1 MRSRLVRGGFW
12 AVLSRVG
19 GIGFGL
25 AFNVLLARML
35 TPEEMGAYFLAVSV
49 LALTAGLGQ
58 IGLPQVVVRFVAE
71 SMSVSMPGRARQTVQ
86 RAMLLS
92 LIGGALVALLFYF
105 AVGNFIALNVLHS
118 KGVLSII
125 GLISLSIVITSLQ
138 GVVTETY
145 RGFHDIRAASLV
157 GSVLIPAISVGFL
170 ALLWLNQEHVN
181 LYHVFILTVASA
193 IVALFVSGAL
203 LLRRLVNLH
212 GPGSVTYNELFSI
225 GWPLCIIQI
234 AVFVATQADL
244 WIVGAF
250 LSDRNAAIYGSAQKL
265 LMLMTMTHS
274 LVVVVAQS
282 SVAEL
287 YAKGEKQ
294 RLERIIQGMA
304 FWACVP
310 SGILLGLYALWGA
323 DILQLVF
330 GEFYRGGYLP
340 LLILGIGQFASMLLG
355 PADMLLMMT
364 GFQKQLMVLIVM
376 AGFLRIVLAVVLVQ
390 QIGLMG
396 VAIGWSVGA
405 IIQNLLIWRMGVKQ
419 AGIKC
424 NADFSTIATILRPI
438 QR

>member
-1 MRSRLVRGGFW
+1 MRSRLLRGGFW
-12 AVLSRVG
+12 AVLSRIG

-35 TPEEMGAYFLAVSV
+35 TPEEMGAYFLAISV
-49 LALTAGLGQ
+49 IALAAGFGQLG
-58 IGLPQVVVRFVAE
+58 LSQVVVRIVAE
-71 SMSVSMPGRARQTVQ
+71 SMSVGMLGRAKQTVQ
-86 RAMLLS
+86 RAMSLS
-92 LIGGALVALLFYF
+92 LVGGIVVALLFYF
-105 AVGNFIALNVLHS
+105 AAGDFIALHVLHS
-118 KGVLSII
+118 QGVHSVI
-125 GLISLSIVITSLQ
+125 GLISLAIVIVSLQ

-157 GSVLIPAISVGFL
+157 GSVLIPAVSVGFL
-170 ALLWLNQEHVN
+170 ALLWANQEHVN
-181 LYHVFILTVASA
+181 LHQVFILTVASS
-193 IVALFVSGAL
+193 IVAFIVSGAF
-203 LLRRLVNLH
+203 LRGRITNLK
-212 GPGSVTYNELFSI
+212 GSGGVAYQELISI
-225 GWPLCIIQI
+225 GWPLCLIQI
-234 AVFVATQADL
+234 VIFVATQADL

-250 LSDRNAAIYGSAQKL
+250 LSERDAAIYGSVQKL
-265 LMLMTMTHS
+265 LMFMTMTHS
-274 LVVVVAQS
+274 LVVAVAQS

-310 SGILLGLYALWGA
+310 SGILFGAYALWGA

-330 GEFYRGGYLP
+330 GEFYRDGYLP
-340 LLILGIGQFASMLLG
+340 LLILAVGQFVSMLLG

-364 GFQKQLMVLIVM
+364 GFQKQLMVLIIM
-376 AGFLRIVLAVVLVQ
+376 AGFLRVILAIALVQ
-390 QIGLMG
+390 PLGIMG
-396 VAIGWSVGA
+396 VAIGWSAGA

-424 NADFSTIATILRPI
+424 NANLLSIATILRPM